1 MGACGGGWGLDGSG
15 GEMGRRAGAWVV
27 WAVAA
32 GLWAPAAGA
41 EEPEAAEVEQ
51 GGGLVGGAEVG
62 VYSAY
67 YYRGE
72 DVFGG
77 AFNVQPTL
85 SVGWAFERAEVGV
98 ELWGAF
104 PMHDRRALRAVRDE
118 VDVTVSASVTATE
131 RLELWAGLLLAF
143 VPADGTDP
151 YTELEF
157 GADLEIGAG
166 FGVSAEGA
174 VRLERD
180 SGVYFAVGPTWEAEL
195 GGPWTLELG
204 AAVGGTRNRGEGLEL
219 VELRLE
225 AGLGAA
231 LGRGAEA
238 SFGLIVARNPSLGA
252 TTGSVGFSL
261 GWQR

>member
-1 MGACGGGWGLDGSG
+1 VGACGGGWGLDGSG

-157 GADLEIGAG
+157 GADLEIGG
-166 FGVSAEGA
+166 GLRGVG
-174 VRLERD
+174 R
-180 SGVYFAVGPTWEAEL
+180 
-195 GGPWTLELG
+195 GGG
-204 AAVGGTRNRGEGLEL
+204 AARARQRRVLCRGAHVGGGARRALDVGAGRRG
-219 VELRLE
+219 
-225 AGLGAA
+225 
-231 LGRGAEA
+231 GRDAQP
-238 SFGLIVARNPSLGA
+238 R
-252 TTGSVGFSL
+252 
-261 GWQR
+261 